1 MFKYENSPAKRTM
14 PKTVLIIE
22 DDADIQAIFA
32 KVLYS
37 KGYSVLTATQG
48 AEGVH
53 LARKYR
59 PEMILL
65 DIRMPVMDGWG
76 ALRYLRSYTETRE
89 IPVCGISAMASSTAL
104 EGEDGVSFDHILKKP
119 IDPVEVVRVVE
130 GRIGPAD

>member
-1 MFKYENSPAKRTM
+1 M

-76 ALRYLRSYTETRE
+76 ALKYLKSYSETRE
-89 IPVCGISAMASSTAL
+89 IPVCGISAMAPGPAAGGE
-104 EGEDGVSFDHILKKP
+104 EGVNFDHILKKP